1 MILGIPTPLVVIAT
15 IALTVLFGFINRG
28 LFECMMKETDVVTF
42 KNRNFTHTGFYT
54 FHFFMMYLPYINLIY
69 FIVLLAII
77 EINNLSKF
85 HK

>member
-28 LFECMMKETDVVTF
+28 LFERMMKETDVVTF

>member
-1 MILGIPTPLVVIAT
+1 MILGIPTPLVIIIT

-28 LFECMMKETDVVTF
+28 LFEHMMKETDVVTF

-69 FIVLLAII
+69 FIILIAII

-85 HK
+85 RR